1 VQRFLKL
8 SFNVA
13 AFLVIAGSAF
23 VLAAAPPAKNPLN
36 GAIGVNGRIPANAP
50 ANAPSITTPA
60 NGASVSTLPVRVAGL
75 CKTSLLVEIF
85 KNGVFSGS
93 TQCAGGSYSLQID
106 LFSGKNDLAARAYD
120 ALNQASPDSNKVSV
134 TFNDQVA
141 ESGPRVSL
149 TSAYAKRGADPGTQ
163 LSWPLT
169 ISGGTAPYAVSADW
183 GDGSS
188 AELLSIKSTGDFIIT
203 HTYQVAGTYNV
214 TVKATDA
221 AGEAAFLQLVAV
233 GNGTVQQTNA
243 AASSSTGSTSQGGL
257 SASQTKKAVIIS
269 AVTLV
274 GMSAASFW
282 LGRRHQMIALRGGK
296 HF

>member
-1 VQRFLKL
+1 M
-8 SFNVA
+8 
-13 AFLVIAGSAF
+13 
-23 VLAAAPPAKNPLN
+23 AAAPPAENPLN

-50 ANAPSITTPA
+50 ANAPSITTPT

-75 CKTSLLVEIF
+75 CKTGLLVEVF

-93 TQCAGGSYSLQID
+93 SQCAGGSYSLQID
-106 LFSGKNDLAARAYD
+106 LFSGKNDLTARAYD

-188 AELLSIKSTGDFIIT
+188 AELLSIKSTGDFDIT

-233 GNGTVQQTNA
+233 GNGTVQQTNT
-243 AASSSTGSTSQGGL
+243 AASATANAGGSAGQGGL
-257 SASQTKKAVIIS
+257 SASQTKKAVVIS
-269 AVTLV
+269 AATLV

-282 LGRRHQMIALRGGK
+282 LGRAHQLAALRGGK
-296 HF
+296 RF